1 MIYDGYCNDE
11 TNMLAECDYDGG
23 DCCLDEIDDL
33 KCDECICHQDGSRH
47 PTKLCTEYLNK
58 FWIEHTIRKVK
69 FLSKNS
75 ILTKP
80 QHFHKFFIQI
90 FFDYFSREIKVVNS

>member
-33 KCDECICHQDGSRH
+33 KCDECICHQDGS
-47 PTKLCTEYLNK
+47 KS
-58 FWIEHTIRKVK
+58 V
-69 FLSKNS
+69 
-75 ILTKP
+75 
-80 QHFHKFFIQI
+80 Q
-90 FFDYFSREIKVVNS
+90 V